1 MVGGVLQVRDEVVMC
16 FEARDEAAVCYR
28 VGIEAD
34 MQWQCGG
41 VQGDRRASAWRFQKI
56 AKCYERERGA

>member
-1 MVGGVLQVRDEVVMC
+1 MVGGMLQVRDETVMRS
-16 FEARDEAAVCYR
+16 EARDEAVVCYR

-34 MQWQCGG
+34 MQWQCSG

-56 AKCYERERGA
+56 AKYYERERGA

>member
-16 FEARDEAAVCYR
+16 FEARDETTVCYR

-34 MQWQCGG
+34 MRWQCGG
-41 VQGDRRASAWRFQKI
+41 VQGDRRASAWWFQKI
-56 AKCYERERGA
+56 AKCYEREHGD